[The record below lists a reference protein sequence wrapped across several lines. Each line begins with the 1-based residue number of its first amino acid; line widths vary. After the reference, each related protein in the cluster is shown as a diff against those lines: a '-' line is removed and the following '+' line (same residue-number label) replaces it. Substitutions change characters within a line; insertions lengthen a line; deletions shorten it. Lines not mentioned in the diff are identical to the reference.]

1 MKFLKFFA
9 FALLISSF
17 AIFTGCSKDDEDV
30 DLGPTISLK
39 TGEGYTS
46 SDFEVFN
53 DSTVLFG
60 IVANKSTTHNN
71 LLSKLNI
78 YYNEL
83 TLLDSTLNTANFSGD
98 FEIKFIGIGTGK
110 LRFKITAE
118 GGLTDETSLN
128 VTILESPVVGV
139 EVDKNSGVE
148 LGSFNDPVGSFYSTT
163 ERKAYKV
170 AEAMLE
176 QGKIDF
182 LFFKGVTNLNTIA
195 APDDEDAATISDFH
209 LTEWTTKNPTR
220 FYLADITAEDF
231 DAIEDKCVFPEFD
244 AEKAETKANELKNND
259 VIFFKTVGDKLGYI
273 KIVDLYHRGDRIKF
287 DVIVMK

>member
-1 MKFLKFFA
+1 M
-9 FALLISSF
+9 
-17 AIFTGCSKDDEDV
+17 
-30 DLGPTISLK
+30 
-39 TGEGYTS
+39 
-46 SDFEVFN
+46 
-53 DSTVLFG
+53 FG

-259 VIFFKTVGDKLGYI
+259 VVFFKTVGDKLGYI